1 MAFTFEV
8 LNGALNISNGDTSPK
23 VRMSLNQFTPEL
35 ARDRIHISGNFG
47 KWDRIF
53 YFNDFGEI
61 GGEEPTDLE
70 DAYDKLVVL
79 QAEVQQA
86 NMPPEPESNF
96 IRFTIDFT
104 VTPMDPN
111 DVFGP
116 SQILTST
123 TMPANTVLTKMVGV
137 GVDMSGNPSEV
148 FITGGIQS
156 DDEDFLGGFVGNIP
170 SDFDAPSGVESTG
183 VSNRTTADNRSII
196 IQCFGTGV
204 IDQGQLIIS
213 IFHS

>member
-111 DVFGP
+111 DFFGP

-123 TMPANTVLTKMVGV
+123 TMSANTVLTKMVGV

-156 DDEDFLGGFVGNIP
+156 DDEDFLGGSVGNIP